1 MKKILSF
8 GLASAMIMSMG
19 ANTFAKND
27 EALNPIG
34 AISTNA
40 YLYDSDNYA
49 VDLSQAV
56 SSVDYGETLY
66 FPLLSKV
73 SEDSAEAIAAA
84 QALLTEK
91 TNAYNTAAQTLT
103 NATTDAAAK
112 AEALTAAEAALE
124 KAQAV
129 LDAANAWN
137 NATGTQDAYNAALA
151 EFDAEATPAADA
163 AAAVTEST
171 TMVNDAT
178 AAFDTA
184 ETNKNDAD
192 ALVTSAEAAKTA
204 AEAEKTNAQNA
215 LDELMAAQ
223 NKYVYESDA
232 VDGVKIKTK
241 WDMNGKLIDSV
252 ELAKK
257 KVMGETLSQKYIYFI
272 EVDLKDGGSTT
283 ATDISGTIQLRK
295 SGEFDYDEMELDVN
309 IELAYATATD
319 SEITEDLKLFKE
331 GHGFEPD
338 DAYEFTFECDDESWF
353 EVNTNG
359 QGKLLLS
366 ATADFDTD
374 VATIYPNA
382 NLEFFYG
389 NGGTFNRIGTLYLH
403 AENGSYLYQLR
414 DDGRLVEVDAEY
426 DEYDENFIIKT
437 RTLGKYVISDVKLP
451 LLDTPIVGGDNS
463 SNNNSNSGSSN
474 NGTVD
479 SVVTNPVTGVEL

>member
-19 ANTFAKND
+19 ASAFAKNND
-27 EALNPIG
+27 ALNPIG
-34 AISTNA
+34 SISTNA

-56 SSVDYGETLY
+56 TSVDYGETIY

-73 SEDSAEAIAAA
+73 SEDSAEAIEAAK
-84 QALLTEK
+84 ALVAEK
-91 TNAYNTAAQTLT
+91 TAAFNTAAQTLT
-103 NATTDAAAK
+103 NASTDAAAK
-112 AEALTAAEAALE
+112 AEALETAEIVLE

-137 NATGTQDAYNAALA
+137 EGTGTQEAFNAVLT

-163 AAAVTEST
+163 VTAVAESA
-171 TMVNDAT
+171 TMVNDAAT
-178 AAFDTA
+178 AFNNA
-184 ETNKNDAD
+184 ETNKNEAD
-192 ALVTSAEAAKTA
+192 ALVTSAEAAKTS
-204 AEAEKTNAQNA
+204 AETEMKEAQTD
-215 LDELMAAQ
+215 LDNLMAAQ

-232 VDGVKIKTK
+232 VDGVKIKAK

-252 ELAKK
+252 QLAKK

-295 SGEFDYDEMELDVN
+295 SGEFDYDDMELDVD
-309 IELAYATATD
+309 IELAYATSND

-331 GHGFEPD
+331 GYGFEPD
-338 DAYEFTFECDDESWF
+338 DAYEFTFECDDESYF

-403 AENGSYLYQLR
+403 AESGSYLYQLR
-414 DDGRLVEVDAEY
+414 DDGRLVEVNAEY

-451 LLDTPIVGGDNS
+451 LLDTPIVGGGSDSSSDS
-463 SNNNSNSGSSN
+463 SNS
-474 NGTVD
+474 GTVD

>member
-19 ANTFAKND
+19 ANAFAKND
-27 EALNPIG
+27 EAVNPIG
-34 AISTNA
+34 SISTNA

-56 SSVDYGETLY
+56 TSVDYGETLY

-73 SEDSAEAIAAA
+73 SEDSAAAIAAA
-84 QALLTEK
+84 EALLTDK
-91 TNAYNTAAQTLT
+91 TNAFNTAAQALT

-137 NATGTQDAYNAALA
+137 NGTGTQTAYNEALA
-151 EFDAEATPAADA
+151 LVDANATPAADA
-163 AAAVTEST
+163 ATAVTEST
-171 TMVNDAT
+171 TLVNNAT
-178 AAFDTA
+178 TAFNTA

-192 ALVTSAEAAKTA
+192 ALVTTAEAAKAA
-204 AEAEKTNAQNA
+204 AETEKNNAKTA
-215 LDELMAAQ
+215 LDNLMASQ
-223 NKYVYESDA
+223 MKYVYESDA
-232 VDGVKIKTK
+232 VDGVKIKSK

-283 ATDISGTIQLRK
+283 AADISGTIQLRK
-295 SGEFDYDEMELDVN
+295 SGEFDYEDMELDVN
-309 IELAYATATD
+309 IELAYATSQD

-331 GHGFEPD
+331 GDGFEAD
-338 DAYEFTFECDDESWF
+338 DAYEFTFECDDETYF

-403 AENGSYLYQLR
+403 AEPGSYLYQLK
-414 DDGRLVEVDAEY
+414 DDGRLVAVDAEY
-426 DEYDENFIIKT
+426 DEYDENFVIKT

-451 LLDTPIVGGDNS
+451 LLDSPIVGGGSD
-463 SNNNSNSGSSN
+463 NSNSGSNS
-474 NGTVD
+474 GTVD
-479 SVVTNPVTGVEL
+479 SVVTNPPTGVEL